1 MLNSV
6 LNAGWYWRDAYSET
20 LERQQEKES
29 EVQVLKK
36 NYESEMK
43 TMREEM
49 NQQFSHIMSMI
60 QNNPKLANVKPEA
73 LAKKKI

>member
-1 MLNSV
+1 
-6 LNAGWYWRDAYSET
+6 
-20 LERQQEKES
+20 
-29 EVQVLKK
+29 
-36 NYESEMK
+36 
-43 TMREEM
+43 MREEM